1 MLPSGDELVSY
12 EVTTRSDE
20 AAAESVN
27 VVWFDPPP
35 TADGYGTGDEIVV
48 VGRVRRRF
56 FQAGGTTMSRT
67 EVVAARV
74 LSARHRRRVAV
85 ALERVA
91 EDMVA

>member
-1 MLPSGDELVSY
+1 
-12 EVTTRSDE
+12 
-20 AAAESVN
+20 
-27 VVWFDPPP
+27 
-35 TADGYGTGDEIVV
+35 
-48 VGRVRRRF
+48 
-56 FQAGGTTMSRT
+56 MSRT